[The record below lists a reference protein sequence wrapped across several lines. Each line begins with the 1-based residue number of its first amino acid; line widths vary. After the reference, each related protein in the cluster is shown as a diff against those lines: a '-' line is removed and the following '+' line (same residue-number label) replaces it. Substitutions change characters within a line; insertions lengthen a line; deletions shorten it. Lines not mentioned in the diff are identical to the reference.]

1 MELRRWLLLAAGLL
15 AGCGQLQPKET
26 LKHERV
32 PDMAETY
39 WQSTGST
46 VFANGANWSG
56 GVPGVGDVAVFDGR
70 SQIDAAGSDQS
81 GGGLL
86 TAIRIQREY
95 QGSIG
100 TAGNPLVIPVSKV
113 DHLGTGQ
120 VCIYLSAANLP
131 DVSVDSGHSLQ
142 FPALRWSGYNPQR
155 LDILRGK
162 VWYDPTLGDETAK
175 VTLIGGRLYATATS
189 KRISLLLVVG
199 GVAETNYK
207 VSSTH
212 VLGGTIKAS
221 GTTYNNVRI
230 QRGEFMALDDLS
242 HTGYVWAIGGTYDIT
257 RCTASHSLTRLSVYP
272 EGDFVYNQDAYGA
285 ITTIRDL
292 RNEFP

>member
-70 SQIDAAGSDQS
+70 SQVDAAGSDQS

-142 FPALRWSGYNPQR
+142 FPALRWTGYNPQR

-162 VWYDPTLGDETAK
+162 VWYDATLGDTTAR
-175 VTLIGGRLYATATS
+175 VVLIGGRFYATATS
-189 KRISLLLVVG
+189 KKIGLLLVVG
-199 GVAETNYK
+199 GVAEPNFEVT
-207 VSSTH
+207 STH
-212 VLGGTIKAS
+212 VLGGTVKAS
-221 GTTYNNVRI
+221 GTAYTNVRI
-230 QRGEFMALDDLS
+230 QRGEFIALDDL
-242 HTGYVWAIGGTYDIT
+242 TQVYVWAIGGIYDIT
-257 RCTASHSLTRLSVYP
+257 RCTASHSLTRLWVYP
-272 EGDFVYNQDAYGA
+272 EGDFVYNQDSYGA